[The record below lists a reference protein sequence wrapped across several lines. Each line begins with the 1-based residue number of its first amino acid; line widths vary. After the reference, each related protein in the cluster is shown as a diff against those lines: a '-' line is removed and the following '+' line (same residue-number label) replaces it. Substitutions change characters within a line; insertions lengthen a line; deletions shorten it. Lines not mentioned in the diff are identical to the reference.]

1 MLAIK
6 MSPNHNKRTFSVGR
20 NVLTLYLPTCYEQTI
35 VNLIITQAASL
46 ISFLGEEISNL
57 NTFGFQLTQSKY
69 SEKKAEW
76 QEFYHV
82 KNVTF
87 NSDPYQ
93 HNKNHLKKSAFIK
106 DGMGVFNIVNTHL
119 PLDVVSGFIIF
130 GHLYFAF
137 QGTHIILSRVS

>member
-1 MLAIK
+1 

-87 NSDPYQ
+87 NFDP
-93 HNKNHLKKSAFIK
+93 LL
-106 DGMGVFNIVNTHL
+106 T
-119 PLDVVSGFIIF
+119 
-130 GHLYFAF
+130 
-137 QGTHIILSRVS
+137 